1 MAEAVGSAD
10 NSKKVL
16 SANPLIEK
24 WIQLVAP
31 DNARLQSDM
40 RELRDAVG
48 IERAKRA

>member
-1 MAEAVGSAD
+1 MNAKLDALAD
-10 NSKKVL
+10 GL
-16 SANPLIEK
+16 ADLMEG
-24 WIQLVAP
+24 VAP